1 MLALKLALEKNHFG
15 YFEYDNPDV
24 QKGTKFSESAQGQV
38 VWAEKD
44 FSRYRHQSSTLHP
57 ANPALH
63 CSWPPFQTFWTK
75 SRATQTNE
83 PCVYNKWLK
92 DLLQVLCNLL

>member
-38 VWAEKD
+38 V
-44 FSRYRHQSSTLHP
+44 
-57 ANPALH
+57 
-63 CSWPPFQTFWTK
+63 
-75 SRATQTNE
+75 
-83 PCVYNKWLK
+83 
-92 DLLQVLCNLL
+92 